1 MRILSNNNGELK
13 PVSGLDPEKKNQ
25 INDIV
30 EQININQPFDQNKQE
45 LTEETANQLSTSIQ
59 NMTSHLDFKS
69 DNPKQMYINN
79 RIKKTLE
86 KIEANMIDEQDTR
99 IKHASNNTTV
109 VIMNDGSAIMGD
121 VPFGDGF
128 GLLDLLGMIGNAIF
142 GGGALYTLKK
152 IRDIFKKPN
161 KNGKGSKDG
170 KTKTSTKTK
179 TTTNTN
185 LPKDDKIAPKTKEEV
200 RTRKLDQLKKLKG
213 KAKTIIKILGKS
225 LAFVTPAIIAW
236 DFFKREDIEKEAASL
251 LGMDESVIT
260 QKRKEHLA
268 NYVTAGN
275 IFNDT
280 LAWPITTIL
289 ELFSDKDYDY
299 DSLLRKN
306 YIQKYFIDS
315 YDIEMDLPNNF
326 KNEPKE
332 YQVQFLWNYL
342 RRVLHNLVNDKNAQ
356 DKIDGIILD
365 YYMKQYNSNILKDA
379 QTYQVV
385 NDAYMRGNDDATAK
399 YLMETGAPGAS
410 PIVDD
415 NFNFT
420 FFGKHRYD
428 TVNFDEFAKYDKES
442 QNKFF
447 ELLKEYDIDPDDLKK
462 LKEILDSDSAGTK
475 NFRTTGLE
483 PLLDKL
489 NKQIAEIDKQLAN
502 LDKDSDIY
510 ASLNTLR
517 SSLVQYID
525 TNIYKRDT
533 VPGNNGSSSTNV
545 PIVPTKTSE
554 ISSQS
559 TSVVSASNPNTVRTV
574 EFNSTTPGVQSDI
587 FNALFPTQEVKNTDS
602 RVAKLAREITIG
614 APGTKGYCARAV
626 SNALERAGF
635 RTPYIKHRVD
645 GGEGRPDACQYY
657 RGGFLQTMGFGEIQ
671 RPKKFKMG
679 DILVIDGFAKESGNP
694 KRRFG
699 HIAVFNGKR
708 WVSDFIQNS
717 PDGNVYPDT
726 PRNKM
731 HYFRYGEGNRTLTK
745 EQQLARIRMYD
756 DKGMLAEG
764 VPTQSVIDSLN
775 QPQQVADTNGSSG
788 PTNGNV
794 ETNGNVKTEETNTN
808 TELAKLESQK
818 DVMNPE
824 QYRVQ
829 KKTLENQQ
837 VINAEIDKSKA
848 DMASQENTNALL
860 ANEAYKQN
868 VMMEQQNQTIQQ
880 LANNIS
886 SININPILQQTKD
899 GDNLSPLDMFQMKP
913 YDA

>member
-13 PVSGLDPEKKNQ
+13 PVSDLDPEKKNQ

-30 EQININQPFDQNKQE
+30 EQVNINQPFDQDKQE
-45 LTEETANQLSTSIQ
+45 LTEETANQLSSSIQ
-59 NMTSHLDFKS
+59 NMHSHLDFKS
-69 DNPKQMYINN
+69 NNPKQMYINN
-79 RIKKTLE
+79 RIRKTLE
-86 KIEANMIDEQDTR
+86 KIESNMIDEQDTR

-109 VIMNDGSAIMGD
+109 VIMNDGSTLMGD
-121 VPFGDGF
+121 IPFGNGF

-152 IRDIFKKPN
+152 IKDIFKKSN
-161 KNGKGSKDG
+161 KNGKGG
-170 KTKTSTKTK
+170 KGGKTSTKTK

-185 LPKDDKIAPKTKEEV
+185 LPKDEKVAPKTKEEV

-213 KAKTIIKILGKS
+213 KAKKIVISGVKALGKTF
-225 LAFVTPAIIAW
+225 AFITPVIIAW

-251 LGMDESVIT
+251 LGMDESLIT
-260 QKRKEHLA
+260 KKRKEHLA

-280 LAWPITTIL
+280 FAWPITTIL
-289 ELFSDKDYDY
+289 EWFIDKDYDY
-299 DSLLRKN
+299 DSMLRKN
-306 YIQKYFIDS
+306 YIQKYFVDS
-315 YDIEMDLPNNF
+315 YDIAMDIPNNF
-326 KNEPKE
+326 KNESKE
-332 YQVQFLWNYL
+332 YQVSFLWDYL
-342 RRVLHNLVNDKNAQ
+342 RVVLHNLVNDKNAQ

-365 YYMKQYNSNILKDA
+365 YYMKQYNTNILKNA

-420 FFGKHRYD
+420 FLGKHRYD
-428 TVNFDEFAKYDKES
+428 TVNFDEFVKYDKES
-442 QNKFF
+442 QAIFYD
-447 ELLKEYDIDPDDLKK
+447 LLKEYDINPEDLKK
-462 LKEILDSDSAGTK
+462 LKEILDSDFAGKK
-475 NFRTTGLE
+475 NFKTTGLE
-483 PLLDKL
+483 PLLNEL
-489 NKQIAEIDKQLAN
+489 NKQIEEIDKQLAN
-502 LDKDSDIY
+502 LDKNSVLY
-510 ASLNTLR
+510 ESLNRVKL
-517 SSLVQYID
+517 SLLQYID

-533 VPGNNGSSSTNV
+533 VPDNNGSSSTNV
-545 PIVPTKTSE
+545 PVVPTKTSE
-554 ISSQS
+554 INSQS
-559 TSVVSASNPNTVRTV
+559 TSVISVSNPNTVRTV
-574 EFNSTTPGVQSDI
+574 EFNSTTPGVQSDA
-587 FNALFPTQEVKNTDS
+587 FNALFPTQEVKNVDS
-602 RVAKLAREITIG
+602 RVSKLAREITEG
-614 APGTKGYCARAV
+614 VPGTKGFCARAV

-635 RTPYIKHRVD
+635 RTPHIKHRVD

-657 RGGFLQTMGFGEIQ
+657 RGGFLQTMGFGEIP

-679 DILVIDGFAKESGNP
+679 DILVIDGFDKESGNR

-699 HIAVFNGKR
+699 HIAVFNGKN

-756 DKGMLAEG
+756 DKGMIAEG
-764 VPTQSVIDSLN
+764 VPTRSVIDSLN
-775 QPQQVADTNGSSG
+775 QHVADTNGASG
-788 PTNGNV
+788 PTNRNIQTNGNV
-794 ETNGNVKTEETNTN
+794 ETKDTTP
-808 TELAKLESQK
+808 ELALEKSK
-818 DVMNPE
+818 DSISPE

-837 VINAEIDKSKA
+837 VISAEIDKTKA
-848 DMASQENTNALL
+848 DMSAQENTNALL

-868 VMMEQQNQTIQQ
+868 AMIQQQNQTFQQ
-880 LANNIS
+880 LANNIAS
-886 SININPILQQTKD
+886 VNISPILQQTKD
-899 GDNLSPLDMFQMKP
+899 GENMSPLDIFQMRP

>member
-30 EQININQPFDQNKQE
+30 EQVNINQPFDQDKQE
-45 LTEETANQLSTSIQ
+45 LTEETANQLSSSIQ
-59 NMTSHLDFKS
+59 NMQSHLDFKS

-121 VPFGDGF
+121 IPFGNGF
-128 GLLDLLGMIGNAIF
+128 GLLDLLGMIANAIF

-152 IRDIFKKPN
+152 IKDIFKKRN
-161 KNGKGSKDG
+161 TGKNGKGG
-170 KTKTSTKTK
+170 KGSTTKTSTK
-179 TTTNTN
+179 TN

-213 KAKTIIKILGKS
+213 KAKTIVKILGKS
-225 LAFVTPAIIAW
+225 LAFLTPAIIAW
-236 DFFKREDIEKEAASL
+236 DFFKREDVEKEAASL

-260 QKRKEHLA
+260 KKRKEHLA

-299 DSLLRKN
+299 DSMLRKN

-326 KNEPKE
+326 ENESKE

-342 RRVLHNLVNDKNAQ
+342 RRVLHNLVLDSKAQ

-365 YYMKQYNSNILKDA
+365 YYMKQYNTDILKDA
-379 QTYQVV
+379 QMYQVV

-399 YLMETGAPGAS
+399 YLLETGTPGAT

-428 TVNFDEFAKYDKES
+428 TVNFDEFTKYDKES
-442 QNKFF
+442 QNLFYKI
-447 ELLKEYDIDPDDLKK
+447 LKDEYDINPDDLKK
-462 LKEILDSDSAGTK
+462 LKEILDSDSSGTK
-475 NFRTTGLE
+475 NFKTTGLE
-483 PLLDKL
+483 PLLDEL

-502 LDKDSDIY
+502 LDKDSDLY
-510 ASLNTLR
+510 ASLNTVKL
-517 SSLVQYID
+517 SLLQYID

-533 VPGNNGSSSTNV
+533 VPDNNGSSSTNV
-545 PIVPTKTSE
+545 PVVPTKTSE
-554 ISSQS
+554 INSQS

-574 EFNSTTPGVQSDI
+574 EFNSTTPGVQSDA
-587 FNALFPTQEVKNTDS
+587 FNALFPEQEVKNTDS
-602 RVAKLAREITIG
+602 RVAKLAHEITVG
-614 APGTKGYCARAV
+614 VPGTKGYCARAV

-635 RTPYIKHRVD
+635 RTPYINHRVD
-645 GGEGRPDACQYY
+645 GGKGRPDACQYY
-657 RGGFLQTMGFGEIQ
+657 RGGFLQTMGFGEIP

-699 HIAVFNGKR
+699 HIAIFNGKR

-756 DKGMLAEG
+756 DKGMIAEG
-764 VPTQSVIDSLN
+764 VPTQLVIDSIN
-775 QPQQVADTNGSSG
+775 QPQRVADTNGASG
-788 PTNGNV
+788 PTNRNIQTNGNV
-794 ETNGNVKTEETNTN
+794 ETQDTNTN

-818 DVMNPE
+818 DSMSPE
-824 QYRVQ
+824 QYSVQ
-829 KKTLENQQ
+829 KKTLENQR

-848 DMASQENTNALL
+848 DMASQESTNVLL
-860 ANEAYKQN
+860 ANEAFKQN
-868 VMMEQQNQTIQQ
+868 TMLEQQTKTIQQ

-886 SININPILQQTKD
+886 SINLSPIMQQTKD
-899 GDNLSPLDMFQMKP
+899 GDNLSPLDIFQLKP
-913 YDA
+913 YEA